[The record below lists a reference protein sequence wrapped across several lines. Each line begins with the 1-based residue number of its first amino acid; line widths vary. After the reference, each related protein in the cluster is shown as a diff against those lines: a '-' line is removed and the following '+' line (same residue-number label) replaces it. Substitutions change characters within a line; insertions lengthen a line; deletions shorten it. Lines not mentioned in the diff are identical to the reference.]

1 MTNIIIT
8 NLVVVTNT
16 INLPMTNVIDVM
28 KTPTSGWEITSAIGS
43 ILVPIV
49 LALWAW
55 YSEHRKEIEQQ
66 KKEEL
71 ESIKIYYENNI
82 FPILSQFQESD
93 SDTCI
98 KHFTNLY
105 NKLIALPTVCNLKH
119 YSQRSTQI
127 VTLIHNIYQLSIRD
141 IMHPY
146 IQIITIPVIKGIDKY
161 LFYSYYN
168 DIAFDTM
175 KDICDKS
182 IETLQQD
189 EISPLDLYKKFK
201 N

>member
-1 MTNIIIT
+1 MNEWLIANKELISIYGSIFQT
-8 NLVVVTNT
+8 
-16 INLPMTNVIDVM
+16 
-28 KTPTSGWEITSAIGS
+28 IGS

-93 SDTCI
+93 NDTCV
-98 KHFTNLY
+98 KHFITLY

-119 YSQRSTQI
+119 YFQRSTQI
-127 VTLIHNIYQLSIRD
+127 VTLIRNIYLLSIRD
-141 IMHPY
+141 ITHPY

-168 DIAFDTM
+168 DIAFNTM

-182 IETLQQD
+182 IKILQQD
-189 EISPLDLYKKFK
+189 EISPLDLYKKLK